1 MAPSFL
7 ATIAIIACVFSFVDA
22 NTHRKS
28 CVVKG
33 GQSKEIDDAPAI
45 LHAFKECGRHGSV
58 FFKPQTYYVN
68 SVMNVSWLK
77 DVDIEIH
84 GTLEVCDQLQLVSS
98 G

>member
-1 MAPSFL
+1 MVPSSFAIVAIL
-7 ATIAIIACVFSFVDA
+7 ACAFGFVEA
-22 NTHRKS
+22 NPHRKS

-33 GQSKEIDDAPAI
+33 GQSKDIDDAPAI
-45 LHAFKECGRHGSV
+45 LHAFKECGQHGRV
-58 FFKPQTYYVN
+58 LFEPQIYYVN

-84 GTLEVCDQLQLVSS
+84 GTLEVC